1 MNGGFRKL
9 ITGTSTI
16 IDPFIG
22 QPAEKS
28 MMFRFDFRKPVHCR
42 LDDVACTTIA
52 FNVTKDVTKVDYH
65 NEYYTSCY
73 NEIKATKPYSCKKY
87 LSKICISISLIITQR
102 KL

>member
-9 ITGTSTI
+9 MTGTSTK

-42 LDDVACTTIA
+42 LDDVPCTSVA
-52 FNVTKDVTKVDYH
+52 FNVTKDVTKVGCQI
-65 NEYYTSCY
+65 EYV
-73 NEIKATKPYSCKKY
+73 
-87 LSKICISISLIITQR
+87 
-102 KL
+102 